1 MHVLLSSIE
10 DKKNIEKKVVL
21 ISPDFFDLSKK
32 IKALIEEEGYE
43 VFYFSDRPS
52 EKMLSKALIRL
63 NRNFL
68 RLSVKKYVK
77 RIVNEIN
84 KIQPDKI
91 IIINGQSFKTD
102 DIKTILNSAKDADNA
117 FFAWDSVSTFPFIKD
132 FFPLFKRSY
141 TFDDV
146 DPSFTV
152 VMLQKPTTR
161 LDK

>member
-68 RLSVKKYVK
+68 RLSVKK
-77 RIVNEIN
+77 
-84 KIQPDKI
+84 
-91 IIINGQSFKTD
+91 
-102 DIKTILNSAKDADNA
+102 
-117 FFAWDSVSTFPFIKD
+117 
-132 FFPLFKRSY
+132 
-141 TFDDV
+141 
-146 DPSFTV
+146 
-152 VMLQKPTTR
+152 
-161 LDK
+161 